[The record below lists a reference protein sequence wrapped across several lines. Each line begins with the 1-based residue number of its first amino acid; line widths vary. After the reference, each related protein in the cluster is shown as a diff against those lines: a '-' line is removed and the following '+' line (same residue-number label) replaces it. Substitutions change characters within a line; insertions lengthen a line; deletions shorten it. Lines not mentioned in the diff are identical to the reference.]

1 MSKNVDHIAKRLGAK
16 VVAEIPEVGAG
27 AFGAARLSHIVAE
40 LQSRLLPAAGQ
51 RPGRPTDA
59 SWVHRPKV
67 PMSKTTERRLA
78 RLAKR
83 ASASGRKVS
92 PMQLA
97 ARILEVALS
106 GIPET

>member
-1 MSKNVDHIAKRLGAK
+1 VAKNVDHIANRLGAK
-16 VVAEIPEVGAG
+16 VVAEIPEVGGG
-27 AFGAARLSHIVAE
+27 AFGAARLSRIVAE
-40 LQSRLLPAAGQ
+40 LQSRLLPATGQ

-59 SWVHRPKV
+59 NWVRRPKV
-67 PMSKTTERRLA
+67 PMRKTSERRLE

-83 ASASGRKVS
+83 ASASGRKIS

-106 GIPET
+106 GIPEA

>member
-1 MSKNVDHIAKRLGAK
+1 MAKNVDKIADRLGAN
-16 VVAEIPEVGAG
+16 VIALVPHVGGG
-27 AFGAARLSHIVAE
+27 AFGAARLNRIVAE
-40 LQSRLLPAAGQ
+40 LQSRLVPAPGQ
-51 RPGRPTDA
+51 RTGRPTDA
-59 SWVHRPKV
+59 SWVRRPKV

-106 GIPET
+106 GIPEA